1 MQKGWRSPAALL
13 VAVIALRSASF
24 VFDVLNID
32 EAHFALVGRALLHGG
47 LPYVD
52 AADIKPPFTYLPF
65 ALGELFGRFSLLPV
79 HLFAVPWLFATC
91 LVVRAAARRWTGSED
106 AGWAAAWIALA
117 ASLCEVPSVN
127 AELLMNL
134 PIALALLCA
143 VRSLESDGRFDLL
156 AGACVGAAS
165 LFKHQAAILGV
176 GLFLG
181 VLLRGRRRVSGSL
194 LLLAGFAAPWALV
207 YGFYAARG
215 HTAELVDWVFL
226 RNFFYAHSA
235 SAGAALP
242 RFALSTATSIGVAA
256 VPWALAVRETLR
268 RSPGAPEPF
277 RSVTLV
283 SLWLAWLPV
292 SAGGRFY
299 EHYYLQFAP
308 MLALAAAP
316 GLAALVNA
324 PLPRLRR
331 SALAAL
337 SVLPPIGY
345 LGFTFAKGF
354 AGAYPAQDK
363 RVVEVSRW
371 LDQNSRPGES
381 LFVWGDTTQLYYLSG
396 RWPGTR
402 YLNCAVAVG
411 NFDPSHLPE
420 SFDVTPYV
428 SARDVDAAVA
438 DLERNRV
445 DLIADTS
452 AAPLHDWDRFP
463 LGKVSALAGYVEA
476 HYRLLGAPEG
486 VKVYRRR

>member
-1 MQKGWRSPAALL
+1 MQKWWRSVPALL
-13 VAVIALRSASF
+13 GAVIALRSASF
-24 VFDVLNID
+24 FFDVLNID
-32 EAHFALVGRALLHGG
+32 EAHFALVGRAILHGG

-52 AADIKPPFTYLPF
+52 AADIKPPLTYLPF

-79 HLFAVPWLFATC
+79 HLFAVLWLFATC
-91 LVVRAAARRWTGSED
+91 LVLRAAAREWTGSED

-143 VRSLESDGRFDLL
+143 VRSLKSDGRFDLL

-165 LFKHQAAILGV
+165 LFKHQAAILGA
-176 GLFLG
+176 GLWLG
-181 VLLRGRRRVSGSL
+181 VLLRGRRRVGGSL
-194 LLLAGFAAPWALV
+194 LLLAGFAAPWAMV
-207 YGFYAARG
+207 YSFYVARG
-215 HTAELVDWVFL
+215 HASEFVDWVFL
-226 RNFFYAHSA
+226 RNFFYAHEA
-235 SAGAALP
+235 SAGSALP
-242 RFALSTATSIGVAA
+242 RFALATATSVGVAA
-256 VPWALAVRETLR
+256 LPWALAVRETLR
-268 RSPGAPEPF
+268 RSAGAPEPF
-277 RSVTLV
+277 RSVALV

-316 GLAALVNA
+316 SLAALVNA

-331 SALAAL
+331 SVLAAVL
-337 SVLPPIGY
+337 VLPLIGY
-345 LGFTFAKGF
+345 LAFTFGKGF

-371 LDQNSRPGES
+371 LDQHSRPGES
-381 LFVWGDTTQLYYLSG
+381 LFVWGDTTQVYYLSG

-411 NFDPSHLPE
+411 NFDPSHLPR
-420 SFDVTPYV
+420 SFDVTPYI
-428 SARDVDAAVA
+428 SARDVDAMVA
-438 DLERNRV
+438 DLERSHV
-445 DLIADTS
+445 DLFLDTS

-463 LGKVSALAGYVEA
+463 LGKVSTLAAYLQA
-476 HYRLLGAPEG
+476 HYRLLGEPSG
-486 VKVYRRR
+486 VRVYRRR